1 MYLYLLVEAFF
12 FWEMDQTKLPS
23 IMEVNTWVKYF
34 GKLGRFFLVRGKY
47 SNWEGRLSAI
57 FYFCWQTIVH
67 SHDIGRFFSIE
78 NDFFFLSW
86 KRLKLSMAFPLLYLA
101 LSLSLQTS
109 SIKVVLK
116 DSYFTL
122 MLLLLVYRN
131 KKFIVV
137 SVIQCFSFLC
147 LFFVFSRSRKHW

>member
-1 MYLYLLVEAFF
+1 
-12 FWEMDQTKLPS
+12 MDQTKLPS
-23 IMEVNTWVKYF
+23 IMEADTWVKYF
-34 GKLGRFFLVRGKY
+34 GKLGRFFILVRGKY

-78 NDFFFLSW
+78 NDFFFRQRGSSFLQHSLSYIW
-86 KRLKLSMAFPLLYLA
+86 HY
-101 LSLSLQTS
+101 LSLQTS

-147 LFFVFSRSRKHW
+147 LFFVFSRSRKH